1 MPKVLYIP
9 HRLPNCWPASQH
21 PWSLCMTKSQ
31 HTMRGAA
38 SQAVTLDD
46 VMPAYHAG
54 SCLSGGHLVEH
65 LGAPQSA
72 PEHPRIPQNTP
83 ERPKAPQSAR
93 PRARQSTLERAN
105 APRARQ
111 NAPQRSRAPHN
122 ASKRPSALQSA
133 PEGPGAPQIAPERQH
148 ARQHPE
154 RPKPPQSARA
164 PGRTTVNNLINLL
177 QKDLEMLPGR

>member
-72 PEHPRIPQNTP
+72 PEHPRIPQSAPKRPRAPAPERATAPQNAPTHPERARTPHSVP
-83 ERPKAPQSAR
+83 ERPT
-93 PRARQSTLERAN
+93 TL
-105 APRARQ
+105 Q
-111 NAPQRSRAPHN
+111 NAPVRSRAPQ
-122 ASKRPSALQSA
+122 K
-133 PEGPGAPQIAPERQH
+133 APERPRSHQS
-148 ARQHPE
+148 ASTPDSAPN
-154 RPKPPQSARA
+154 RPKRRNAPRPLTLSCLSAITCASFIRCLA
-164 PGRTTVNNLINLL
+164 
-177 QKDLEMLPGR
+177 